1 MKIALVT
8 GGSRGIGAACAEALA
23 AQGWTVAIGYR
34 TGDVAA
40 KEVALRIEQAG
51 GVALSAE
58 IDVADAESIH
68 RAIEAITRD
77 LGPVTGLVNA
87 AGISR
92 DGLAVRYAVEDLD
105 ATLAVNIRGAFL
117 VTRAVLRS
125 MLRER
130 WGRVVNMSSAV
141 AMRGNPGQ
149 AAYGASK
156 AALVGMTRSVAREV
170 ASRGITVNA
179 VCPGFVETEMT
190 AGLPETARDAV
201 LGATPLARP
210 GTPAEVASVVA
221 FLMSDAASYVTG
233 AVVPVDG
240 GLTA

>member
-1 MKIALVT
+1 M
-8 GGSRGIGAACAEALA
+8 
-23 AQGWTVAIGYR
+23 
-34 TGDVAA
+34 
-40 KEVALRIEQAG
+40 
-51 GVALSAE
+51 
-58 IDVADAESIH
+58 ADAESVRHAVETTTGEI
-68 RAIEAITRD
+68 
-77 LGPVTGLVNA
+77 GPVTGLVNA

-92 DGLAVRYAVEDLD
+92 DGLAVRYPIEDLD
-105 ATLAVNIRGAFL
+105 ATLAVNVRGAFL

-130 WGRVVNMSSAV
+130 SGRVVSVSSAV
-141 AMRGNPGQ
+141 ALRGNAGQ

-156 AALVGMTRSVAREV
+156 AALVGMTKSLAREV

-179 VCPGFVETEMT
+179 VCPGFVETDMT
-190 AGLPETARDAV
+190 AGLAEGARDDV

-221 FLMSDAASYVTG
+221 FLMSESASYVTG